1 MNSFIFSL
9 LPKIRIINGYFF
21 ILIIFNNTMSQV
33 DHVINII
40 DGILMSKEKTV
51 REAAEKTL
59 VDLRS
64 SPN

>member
-1 MNSFIFSL
+1 
-9 LPKIRIINGYFF
+9 
-21 ILIIFNNTMSQV
+21 MSQV